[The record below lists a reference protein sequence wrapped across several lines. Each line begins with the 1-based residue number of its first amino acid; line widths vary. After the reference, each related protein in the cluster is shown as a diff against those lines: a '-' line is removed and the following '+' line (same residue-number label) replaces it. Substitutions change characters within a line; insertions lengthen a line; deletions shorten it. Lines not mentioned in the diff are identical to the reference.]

1 MMRMITLLSAMIL
14 SSTVLANIDD
24 PTRPMSEVEIRA
36 WLDQSAGKESERPG
50 LRLQSILLSDSRQLA
65 IINGQR
71 VAVGDQIENARVQA
85 IEPGR
90 VRLERDGETILLE
103 LNSSYRTDN

>member
-14 SSTVLANIDD
+14 GSAVLADIDD
-24 PTRPMSEVEIRA
+24 PTRPMSEAEIRA
-36 WLDQSAGKESERPG
+36 WLEQSAGTKNERPG

-71 VAVGDQIENARVQA
+71 VAVGDRIESALVQA

-90 VRLERDGETILLE
+90 VRLERDGESILLE
-103 LNSSYRTDN
+103 LTSSYRTDN

>member
-14 SSTVLANIDD
+14 GSTVLADIDD
-24 PTRPMSEVEIRA
+24 PTRPMSEAEIRA
-36 WLDQSAGKESERPG
+36 WLDQSAGNESERPG

-71 VAVGDQIENARVQA
+71 VAVGDQIANARVQA
-85 IEPGR
+85 IEPGQ

-103 LNSSYRTDN
+103 LTSSYRTDN